1 MNQALLS
8 QFIKGKSRD
17 LQKLLRYLSRI
28 VTLMCKNGISTCG
41 DPSASLKFPGC
52 GGLSGVPPTV
62 FFCISYTIIN
72 INIHQDTLLI
82 LP

>member
-1 MNQALLS
+1 M
-8 QFIKGKSRD
+8 R
-17 LQKLLRYLSRI
+17 
-28 VTLMCKNGISTCG
+28 KNGISTCG
-41 DPSASLKFPGC
+41 DPSASLRFPGC

-62 FFCISYTIIN
+62 FFYISYTIIN